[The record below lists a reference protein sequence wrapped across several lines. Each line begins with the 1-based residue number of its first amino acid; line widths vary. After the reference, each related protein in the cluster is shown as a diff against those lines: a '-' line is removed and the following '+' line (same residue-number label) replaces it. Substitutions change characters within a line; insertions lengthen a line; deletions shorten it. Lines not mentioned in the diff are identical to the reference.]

1 MDEQEAQLETGVEQV
16 TTEVSKDPSDQL
28 TPEHPRFKEVV
39 AEKNQLREEIGEL
52 KAEMQRLQ
60 ERVSERQETQ
70 DDDSL
75 TREEE
80 LALERIDKNL
90 RQRGYVT
97 KNDLEADKEGEKLT
111 SLQGKY
117 NGSDGLPKFVPDE
130 VVIHA
135 KKNGYGR
142 NYEAAYKDMHF
153 DAIVQVAQRRPN
165 LQVPDS
171 EKPTGGE
178 RKPATGEFTKEDI
191 AKMSDAEYEANREK
205 ILSTVR
211 PR

>member
-60 ERVSERQETQ
+60 ERITERQEVQ
-70 DDDSL
+70 DDESL

-80 LALERIDKNL
+80 LALERIDKAM
-90 RQRGYVT
+90 RSKGYV
-97 KNDLEADKEGEKLT
+97 KRDDLEADREAEKIT

-117 NGSDGLPKFVPDE
+117 NGSDGLPKFVPDD
-130 VVIHA
+130 VVVYA
-135 KKNGYGR
+135 KRNGYGR
-142 NYEAAYKDMHF
+142 NYEQAYKAMHF
-153 DAIVQVAQRRPN
+153 DAIVQVAQRRQN